1 MRQCININH
10 HLSVHPV
17 ETFLHPKF
25 ISKNEPCSRYE
36 CIAIVHQYCFPYQLP
51 LRPCAVFVCCVYV
64 LSEYVILL
72 GPGIDVP
79 APDMGTSEREMSWI
93 ANTYAQTFG
102 HGSLNSYAT
111 VTGKPIS
118 QAGIRGR
125 TSATGRVSSLP
136 FPSSIPL
143 SPLVLGIVGKIQL
156 N

>member
-1 MRQCININH
+1 MNLAADMNALLLCI
-10 HLSVHPV
+10 S
-17 ETFLHPKF
+17 
-25 ISKNEPCSRYE
+25 
-36 CIAIVHQYCFPYQLP
+36 IAFPTSSP
-51 LRPCAVFVCCVYV
+51 LGPCAVFVCCVYV

-143 SPLVLGIVGKIQL
+143 SPLVLGIVGKFSSINHPNFQSVEIDYYKC
-156 N
+156 